1 MLKHKTT
8 PLQPI
13 EHPLFNEHKIRVFVK
28 REELN
33 HEQIQGNKLYK
44 LELNLKQFRNS
55 DKKFLLTFGG
65 AYSNHIAATAAAA
78 HQLRIPAIGIIR
90 GDELAANS
98 AKWSHTLVEAQRNG
112 MHLVFI
118 RRTDYR
124 LKNHDNFLSLLQQ
137 NYAEQLV
144 DFFDPQFDPQNAYIL
159 PEGGSNQLAVQGFQS
174 LADELEQQ
182 NPQWTHL
189 YCAVGTGATLAGLSA
204 YSRYD
209 SQRILNGV
217 AAINDSDYLLSQ
229 ITRWIATANP
239 QQSNRW
245 QLRQNC
251 HAGGYAKR
259 DHELDQ
265 FIREIWPQFR
275 IPIEPVYTAKAFLC
289 FWKDLINHKITKDSK
304 VILLHTGGLQGADYK
319 SD

>member
-13 EHPLFNEHKIRVFVK
+13 EHPLFNEHKIRVLVK

-33 HEQIQGNKLYK
+33 HELIQGNKLYK
-44 LELNLKQFRNS
+44 LELNLKHFRNS

-78 HQLRIPAIGIIR
+78 HQFQIPAIGVIR
-90 GDELAANS
+90 GDELAANP

-118 RRTDYR
+118 RRPDYR
-124 LKNHDNFLSLLQQ
+124 LKTRDDFLSLLQQ
-137 NYAEQLV
+137 NYAEQLA
-144 DFFDPQFDPQNAYIL
+144 DFVDPQFDPQNAYIL

-174 LADELEQQ
+174 LAEELDQQ
-182 NPQWTHL
+182 CPQWTNL

-204 YSRYD
+204 YSQYD
-209 SQRILNGV
+209 IRRILNGV
-217 AAINDSDYLLSQ
+217 ATINDSDYLMPQ
-229 ITRWIATANP
+229 IAQWITTVQP

-251 HAGGYAKR
+251 HAGGYAKT
-259 DHELDQ
+259 DPELEQ
-265 FIREIWPQFR
+265 FIQEIWPQFR
-275 IPIEPVYTAKAFLC
+275 IPIEPVYTAKAFHC
-289 FWKDLINHKITKDSK
+289 FWKDLINHEISKDS
-304 VILLHTGGLQGADYK
+304 VVVLLHTGGLQGVG
-319 SD
+319 